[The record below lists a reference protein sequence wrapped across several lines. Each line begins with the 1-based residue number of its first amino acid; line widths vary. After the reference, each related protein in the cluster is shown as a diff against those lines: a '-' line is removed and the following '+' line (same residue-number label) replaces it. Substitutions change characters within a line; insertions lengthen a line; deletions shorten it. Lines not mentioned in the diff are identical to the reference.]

1 MTKTVATHIRIK
13 GACCHNLKNLD
24 LEIPLGKLIAV
35 CGVSGAGKSSLVFDT
50 LYAEGQ
56 RRYVET
62 FSPYAR
68 QFMERMDRPRVESI
82 EGIPPA
88 VAIDRKEPV
97 RTSRSTVATMSDLA
111 DFCKLLFARRAVL
124 HCRRCQRPVRA
135 DTAETIWQQVRDLRP
150 GHHLLITFPF
160 AIGSDSVL
168 IRDLLRQG
176 YDRQVVKGRIE
187 PIGPQEPPGGTIN
200 VLADRI
206 PGQTIG
212 DKERLVDSLEAA
224 LRMGA
229 GRLDAWT
236 ADGRRISFSSRLHC
250 AFCDLDYPH
259 PPAGLFSFNNPMG
272 ACPACRGFGHVMD
285 VDLDLVIPDKSLS
298 LNQGA
303 IRPWG
308 GRRENRRHFRRL
320 ATFCR
325 RTGIDMDQ
333 PFERLSGEIQEVL
346 IQGAPGFAG
355 IRGFF
360 RRLESKTYKMQVRVF
375 LSRYRGYYP
384 CPDCQAT
391 RFRPETLAWRLAG
404 KNIAQVYQLTVAQA
418 LAFFQDLGPET
429 SDPAT
434 TVVLEEIKRRLSYLL
449 QVGVGYLTLDR
460 QSRTLSGGE
469 VQRVALAAA
478 LGADLVNTLYVLD
491 EPSVGLHPRDCR
503 RLAAVLKRLR
513 DLPNTIVVVEHDPE
527 ILKTSD
533 YLLELG
539 PGAGRNGGQVV
550 YFGPTCQGSASPTG
564 ALLAKSRRLKIPD
577 KRRTPTPGRW
587 IEIQGAVAHNLKNI
601 DVPIPLGVLTAL
613 TGVSGS
619 GKSTLAADILYRAI
633 RRCKGQA
640 GARPGAFR
648 QITGTDF
655 VDDVVL
661 VDQQP
666 VGRTPRA
673 NVLTYVKALDPVR
686 KLMAATGRAR
696 RLGLG
701 PGHFSFNTAG
711 GRCQTCK
718 GEGFEKIEMQFLADV
733 FVTCPDCRGKRFNP
747 QVLSVTYK
755 GLNIDA
761 IFGLTVDQALEFF
774 SDQPRMVRALSPLA
788 KVGLG
793 YITLGQPLNTLSGGE
808 AQRLRLA
815 RHLAASGR
823 GTVLYILD
831 EPTTGLHFKD
841 IQRLLEA
848 LQELVDRGNSVLFI
862 EHQMDLV
869 AAADWV
875 IDLGPEAGPQGG
887 YLVCCGPP
895 EKIAACTQSQ
905 TGSFLQ
911 PILQPEK
918 RPLPMPRAA
927 ERPAAFSSQT
937 APAAIRING
946 ARQHNLKNISLDI
959 DHGQLVVLT
968 GVSGSG
974 KSTLAFDIIFAEGQ
988 RRYLDSLAPY
998 VRRYL
1003 KILEKPDV
1011 DNMAGLSPTV
1021 AIEQRI
1027 SHAGRRST
1035 VATLTEVYHFLRL
1048 MMSKLG
1054 TTHCPGCG
1062 RAMVHWSRSRMLEAV
1077 VQAAPAGSLILAPV
1091 ITGRKGFHKQ
1101 VLAQALSQGLTE
1113 ARIDGRLEVLKPGM
1127 TLDRFRSHTIELVM
1141 GRAGKGAARASSTR
1155 KLAAK
1160 ALDITGGHLVVADPK
1175 TGRQQLFSSSNI
1187 CPDCGVSVP
1196 RPDPLQFS
1204 FNSPAGG
1211 CPHCDG
1217 TGSDPAGSADSRSTC
1232 PVCGGSR
1239 LKPLA
1244 LAVKLDGRSIW
1255 DLVRLTPQKLKQTLA
1270 GMKFT
1275 PAQEAVARPILAEI
1289 YSRLQLMQRLGL
1301 GYLGLD
1307 RSGDT
1312 LSGGEAQRVR
1322 LAAQLG
1328 SNLTGVTYVLDE
1340 PTIGLHPR
1348 DNGRLLEALKAL
1360 KEKGNTLM
1368 VVEHDEETIKAAD
1381 TIIDLGP
1388 GAGRNGGRIVAQGNL
1403 EDLKKAPQSV
1413 TGALLDH
1420 HQAAHYTRIRSLA
1433 GKPRLLIRS
1442 AAANN
1447 LQNIDVAIPLAALV
1461 CVTGVSGSGK
1471 STLVKETLAKGLQN
1485 LLSGGKKP
1493 QVCKAIEGWKK
1504 VQRVLEVDHSPIG
1517 RTPRS
1522 VPASYVGFL
1531 EAVRKLFAA
1540 TPEARRRGY
1549 GPGRFSFNLAAG
1561 RCAECKGHGTPK
1573 VEMSFL
1579 PAVYVSCPA
1588 CGGRRFNSDTLQVR
1602 YKGKTIADVLAMT
1615 FAEAQLFFSPVPS
1628 IARAVE
1634 LVCRVGLGYLQ
1645 LGQPSPTLS
1654 GGEAQRIKL
1663 ARQLVRPGKGHT
1675 LYILDEPTTG
1685 LHAADIQLLLNVLQG
1700 LVDGGHTVVVIEHN
1714 LEIISH
1720 ADYIIDLGPGGGPE
1734 GGRIVTCG
1742 SPRQV
1747 ARRTRISH
1755 TARYLQRYLKG

>member
-1 MTKTVATHIRIK
+1 MPAPVATSIRIK
-13 GACCHNLKNLD
+13 GARCHNLKNLD
-24 LEIPLGKLIAV
+24 LEIPLNKLVAV

-68 QFMERMDRPRVESI
+68 QFMERMDRPQVDSI

-135 DTAETIWQQVRDLRP
+135 DTPETIRRQLLDLRP
-150 GHHLLITFPF
+150 ERHLLITFPF
-160 AIGSDSVL
+160 AADGDPAPV
-168 IRDLLRQG
+168 RDLLRQG
-176 YDRQVVKGRIE
+176 YDRHVVEGRIE
-187 PIGPQEPPGGTIN
+187 SIRHQEPPGGTID

-206 PGQTIG
+206 PGKTIN
-212 DKERLVDSLEAA
+212 DKERIIDSLEAA

-229 GRLDAWT
+229 GRLDVWT
-236 ADGRRISFSSRLHC
+236 AGGRRISFSDRLHC
-250 AFCDLDYPH
+250 AFCDMDYPRA
-259 PPAGLFSFNNPMG
+259 PAGLFSFNSPMG
-272 ACPACRGFGHVMD
+272 ACPACRGFGRVMD
-285 VDLDLVIPDKSLS
+285 VDLDLVIPDRSLS

-303 IRPWG
+303 VRPWG
-308 GRRENRRHFRRL
+308 GRRENRRRFRHL
-320 ATFCR
+320 TAFCR
-325 RTGIDMDQ
+325 RAGIDMDL
-333 PFERLSGEIQEVL
+333 PFERLDTSIRETIIDG
-346 IQGAPGFAG
+346 GAGFEG

-384 CPDCQAT
+384 CPQCRAT
-391 RFRPETLAWRLAG
+391 RFRPEALAWRLAG
-404 KNIAQVYQLTVAQA
+404 RNIAQVYALTVAQA
-418 LAFFQDLGPET
+418 LSFFQDLET
-429 SDPAT
+429 ESGDPAT
-434 TVVLEEIKRRLSYLL
+434 TLVLEEIKRRLNYLSR
-449 QVGVGYLTLDR
+449 VGVGYLTLDR

-469 VQRVALAAA
+469 VQRVALASA

-491 EPSVGLHPRDCR
+491 EPSAGLHPKDCR
-503 RLAAVLKRLR
+503 QLASVLRRLR

-527 ILKTSD
+527 ILKASD

-539 PGAGRNGGQVV
+539 PGAGRNGGRVV
-550 YFGPTCQGSASPTG
+550 YFGPTGQAAGSPTG
-564 ALLAKSRRLKIPD
+564 AMLARTRRLEIPAQ
-577 KRRTPTPGRW
+577 RRTPQPGRW
-587 IEIQGAVAHNLKNI
+587 IEIRKAAAHNLKDM
-601 DVPIPLGVLTAL
+601 DVAFPLGLLTAL

-633 RRCKGQA
+633 SRSKGQA
-640 GARPGAFR
+640 GPRPGSFG
-648 QITGTDF
+648 QITGAEL
-655 VDDVVL
+655 VDEVVL

-666 VGRTPRA
+666 AGRTPRA

-686 KLMAATGRAR
+686 RLLAATGRAR

-701 PGHFSFNTAG
+701 PGYFSFNIAG
-711 GRCQTCK
+711 GRCETCK

-733 FVTCPDCRGKRFNP
+733 FVTCPDCRAKRFTP

-755 GLNIDA
+755 GLNIDS

-774 SDQPRMVRALSPLA
+774 AGQPSIVKALTPLA
-788 KVGLG
+788 RVGLG

-815 RHLAASGR
+815 RHLGSGR
-823 GTVLYILD
+823 RGHVLYILD
-831 EPTTGLHFKD
+831 EPTTGLHFRD
-841 IQRLLEA
+841 IRRLLEA
-848 LQELVDRGNSVLFI
+848 LQDLVDRGNSVLFI

-875 IDLGPEAGPQGG
+875 IDLGPEGGPRGG
-887 YLVCCGPP
+887 RVVCCGVP
-895 EKIAACTQSQ
+895 EKIALCAESR
-905 TGSFLQ
+905 TGEFLR
-911 PILQPEK
+911 PILGYGKQPAATA
-918 RPLPMPRAA
+918 RAA
-927 ERPAAFSSQT
+927 ESRSAFSAGS
-937 APAAIRING
+937 APAAIRIRG
-946 ARQHNLKNISLDI
+946 ARQHNLKNVSLDI

-974 KSTLAFDIIFAEGQ
+974 KSTLAFDIVFAEGQ

-1011 DNMAGLSPTV
+1011 DSMAGLSPTV
-1021 AIEQRI
+1021 AIEQRV

-1048 MMSKLG
+1048 LMSRLG
-1054 TTHCPGCG
+1054 TAHCPGCG
-1062 RAMVHWSRSRMLEAV
+1062 RAMVHWSRRRMLEAV
-1077 VQAAPAGSLILAPV
+1077 AQAAPAGSLILAPV

-1101 VLAQALSQGLTE
+1101 VLERALSRGLTE
-1113 ARIDGRLEVLKPGM
+1113 ARIDGNLEAIKPGM
-1127 TLDRFRSHTIELVM
+1127 ALDRYRPHTIELVM
-1141 GRAGKGAARASSTR
+1141 GKVARGRTRAASARS
-1155 KLAAK
+1155 LAAK
-1160 ALDITGGHLVVADPK
+1160 ALEATGGHLVVMDPG
-1175 TGRQQLFSSSNI
+1175 TGRQQIFSSSSI
-1187 CPDCGVSVP
+1187 CPDCGLSVP
-1196 RPDPLQFS
+1196 RPDPLHFS

-1211 CPHCDG
+1211 CPACDG
-1217 TGSDPAGSADSRSTC
+1217 TGTDPAGSPDTRSVC
-1232 PVCGGSR
+1232 PACGGSR
-1239 LKPLA
+1239 LNPPA
-1244 LAVKLDGRSIW
+1244 LAVKLAGRSVW
-1255 DLVRLTPQKLKQTLA
+1255 DLVRLTPAELEQALA
-1270 GMKFT
+1270 GIEFS
-1275 PAQEAVARPILAEI
+1275 PDQQAVAQPILSEI
-1289 YSRLQLMQRLGL
+1289 RGRLELMQRLGL
-1301 GYLGLD
+1301 GYLALD

-1360 KEKGNTLM
+1360 KDKGNTLI
-1368 VVEHDEETIKAAD
+1368 VVEHDEETIRAAD

-1388 GAGRNGGRIVAQGNL
+1388 GAGRNGGQVVARGVL
-1403 EDLKKAPQSV
+1403 EDLKRSPGSV
-1413 TGALLDH
+1413 TGALLGH
-1420 HQAAHYTRIRSLA
+1420 RQPARAVRTRSLA

-1447 LQNIDVAIPLAALV
+1447 LKNIDVAIPLEALV

-1471 STLVKETLAKGLQN
+1471 SSLVKETLARGLQR
-1485 LLSGGKKP
+1485 LLAGGKRP
-1493 QVCKAIEGWKK
+1493 LACKVMEGWKRVK
-1504 VQRVLEVDHSPIG
+1504 RVLEVNHSPIG

-1531 EAVRKLFAA
+1531 DAIRRLFAA

-1549 GPGRFSFNLAAG
+1549 GPGRFSFNLAG
-1561 RCAECKGHGTPK
+1561 GQCPECKGHGTPR
-1573 VEMSFL
+1573 VEMAFL

-1588 CGGRRFNSDTLQVR
+1588 CGGRRFNPDTLRVR
-1602 YKGKTIADVLAMT
+1602 YKGKTISEVLAMT

-1663 ARQLVRPGKGHT
+1663 ARQLARPGRGHT
-1675 LYILDEPTTG
+1675 MYILDEPTTG
-1685 LHAADIQLLLNVLQG
+1685 LHAADIQLLLGVLQG
-1700 LVDGGHTVVVIEHN
+1700 LVEQGNTVVVIEHN
-1714 LEIISH
+1714 LEIIRA
-1720 ADYIIDLGPGGGPE
+1720 ADHIIDLGPGGGPQ
-1734 GGRIVTCG
+1734 GGQVVTCG

-1755 TARYLQRYLKG
+1755 TARYLGQISKK